1 MLHTPTISKFAA
13 LALALTLTGCARQES
28 SGDAAAA
35 NVGGGVQGHGI
46 LGALRP
52 KADPTMVERIR
63 QEEAARQEQMALQQ
77 QQQDQQMTETD
88 GQGRILPKVSMEPI
102 APPAEEVASAGAG
115 MTVSSADSGAYTP
128 SSSGAVP
135 QTSPVAATPA
145 TASYGSYNS
154 PQVPAPPSGA
164 LGGGLVPP
172 PPAVTLSTTA
182 QTTVAN
188 APGAD
193 PNNPYANPYGN
204 PYANP
209 YGNPYANP
217 YMNPYG
223 IPYPQQAQPQG
234 DGAPQRP
241 ALFGSGKSR
250 PREES
255 EEDAGAREKA
265 KKFANFVPITPTGME
280 ARSPY
285 KQRDDLRLLWKGAI
299 GSSQLGAWSSRDP
312 NIAAALSRID
322 VGLPGESTKGSFSV
336 GQRQVD
342 AVFKPAFVD
351 KRIQGQL
358 RKTQSDMVQSYYRYL
373 YSYNRFALS
382 QQTVAA
388 RKQEVEVA
396 SSHAE
401 QQRAAADLSQAQSE
415 ADSAKE
421 DMRSA
426 QLELSAVSGAGAARA
441 IIQKVS
447 GVAPSVESLAQAQP
461 AQEAAPQGGFNMLG
475 SVGSFFGFNKKK
487 TEEAQPPAQESP
499 KVAKADKKNDKAGQ
513 SKDKSQGKEK
523 TKDVKES
530 KAKKGGK
537 VEVAQGDLE
546 PAPSKSESPGAAAQA
561 EAAAAADG
569 ITFELKGKNISAR
582 KSVLNVS
589 IRNTSEN
596 AFSFSPEDISVQ
608 EGTQKL
614 SEAAM
619 RAEFDSTSV
628 APNQE
633 VKGTITIFGRPW
645 NDRLT
650 ISLSDGQRSIH
661 MKR

>member
-1 MLHTPTISKFAA
+1 MQHTPTTWKYAA
-13 LALALTLTGCARQES
+13 LVLALTLTGCARQES
-28 SGDAAAA
+28 AGDAQAA
-35 NVGGGVQGHGI
+35 NAGGGNVQGQGI
-46 LGALRP
+46 LSSFRP
-52 KADPTMVERIR
+52 KADPSMVERLR
-63 QEEAARQEQMALQQ
+63 QEDAAKMQQAALAQQ
-77 QQQDQQMTETD
+77 QMNQQMNEMD
-88 GQGRILPKVSMEPI
+88 GTGRILPKVSMEPI
-102 APPAEEVASAGAG
+102 APPAEEVATAGAG
-115 MTVSSADSGAYTP
+115 MSVTAADSGAYTP
-128 SSSGAVP
+128 STSGAVP
-135 QTSPVAATPA
+135 QSSGASAPSTAT
-145 TASYGSYNS
+145 YGGYNS
-154 PQVPAPPSGA
+154 VPAPPSTGS

-172 PPAVTLSTTA
+172 PPAVTLSTAA
-182 QTTVAN
+182 QTTVAS
-188 APGAD
+188 APQD
-193 PNNPYANPYGN
+193 PGNPYANPYGN

-250 PREES
+250 PRGEEG
-255 EEDAGAREKA
+255 EDDGRSQEKA

-285 KQRDDLRLLWKGAI
+285 KQRDDLRVLWKGAI
-299 GSSQLGAWSSRDP
+299 TSSQLGAWSAKDP
-312 NIAAALSRID
+312 NISSALNKID
-322 VGLPGESTKGSFSV
+322 VGLPGEVTKGSFSV

-342 AVFKPAFVD
+342 AVFKPVFVD
-351 KRIQGQL
+351 KRIQSQL
-358 RKTQSDMVQSYYRYL
+358 RKTQSEMVQSYYRYL
-373 YSYNRFALS
+373 YSYNRFALA

-396 SSHAE
+396 STHSE

-415 ADSAKE
+415 ADSSKE

-426 QLELSAVSGAGAARA
+426 QLELSAVSGAAAARA

-447 GVAPSVESLAQAQP
+447 GVAPSIESLAQAAP
-461 AQEAAPQGGFNMLG
+461 APEAEPQGGFNVLG
-475 SVGSFFGFNKKK
+475 FLGFNKKK
-487 TEEAQPPAQESP
+487 GDEQPPPQESP
-499 KVAKADKKNDKAGQ
+499 KAAKADAKKQEKAEKSAKSQDKQPKEKTVAKAKKAG
-513 SKDKSQGKEK
+513 KD
-523 TKDVKES
+523 
-530 KAKKGGK
+530 
-537 VEVAQGDLE
+537 VAQGDLE
-546 PAPSKSESPGAAAQA
+546 PAPVKGDRESAGEKA
-561 EAAAAADG
+561 EAPAASEG
-569 ITFELKGKNISAR
+569 ISFELKGKNISAR

-608 EGTQKL
+608 EGNQKL

-619 RAEFDSTSV
+619 RAEFDSTSI
-628 APNQE
+628 APNGE

>member
-1 MLHTPTISKFAA
+1 MQHTPTISKFAA
-13 LALALTLTGCARQES
+13 LALALALTGCARQES
-28 SGDAAAA
+28 AGDAQAA
-35 NVGGGVQGHGI
+35 NAGGGNVQGQGI
-46 LGALRP
+46 LSSFRP
-52 KADPTMVERIR
+52 KADPTMVERLR
-63 QEEAARQEQMALQQ
+63 QEDAAKMQQAALAQQ
-77 QQQDQQMTETD
+77 QMNQQMNEMD
-88 GQGRILPKVSMEPI
+88 GTGRILPKVSMEPI
-102 APPAEEVASAGAG
+102 APPAEEVATAGAG
-115 MTVSSADSGAYTP
+115 MSVTAADSGAYTP
-128 SSSGAVP
+128 STSGAVP
-135 QTSPVAATPA
+135 QSSPGGTPPA
-145 TASYGSYNS
+145 TASYGGYNS
-154 PQVPAPPSGA
+154 VPSPPATGS

-172 PPAVTLSTTA
+172 PPAVTLSTAA
-182 QTTVAN
+182 QTTVAS
-188 APGAD
+188 APPGD
-193 PNNPYANPYGN
+193 PGNPYANPYGN

-250 PREES
+250 PRGEEG
-255 EEDAGAREKA
+255 EDDGRAQEKA

-285 KQRDDLRLLWKGAI
+285 KQRDDLRVLWKGAI
-299 GSSQLGAWSSRDP
+299 TSSQLGGWSAKDP
-312 NIAAALSRID
+312 NIAAALNKID
-322 VGLPGESTKGSFSV
+322 VGLPAEVTKGSFSV

-342 AVFKPAFVD
+342 AVFKPVFVD
-351 KRIQGQL
+351 KRVQGQL
-358 RKTQSDMVQSYYRYL
+358 RKTQSEMVQSYYRYL
-373 YSYNRFALS
+373 YSYNRFALA

-396 SSHAE
+396 STHAE

-415 ADSAKE
+415 ADSSKE

-426 QLELSAVSGAGAARA
+426 QMELSAVSGAAAARA

-447 GVAPSVESLAQAQP
+447 GVAPSIESLAQAAP
-461 AQEAAPQGGFNMLG
+461 TPEAEPQGGFNVLG
-475 SVGSFFGFNKKK
+475 FLGFNKKNK
-487 TEEAQPPAQESP
+487 EEQPPPPQESP
-499 KVAKADKKNDKAGQ
+499 KAAKADAKKQEKAEKAEKSAK
-513 SKDKSQGKEK
+513 SKDKQPKEK
-523 TKDVKES
+523 TVAQ
-530 KAKKGGK
+530 AKKGGK
-537 VEVAQGDLE
+537 EVAAGDLE
-546 PAPSKSESPGAAAQA
+546 PAPAKGDRDSAGEKA
-561 EAAAAADG
+561 EAPAASDG
-569 ITFELKGKNISAR
+569 ILFELKGKNISAR

-589 IRNTSEN
+589 IRNSSDN

-608 EGTQKL
+608 EGNQKL

-619 RAEFDSTSV
+619 RAEFDSTSI
-628 APNQE
+628 APNGE

>member
-1 MLHTPTISKFAA
+1 MQHTPTIWKFAA

-28 SGDAAAA
+28 AGDAQAA
-35 NVGGGVQGHGI
+35 NSGPGGNVQGQGI
-46 LGALRP
+46 LSSFRP
-52 KADPTMVERIR
+52 KADPTMVERLR
-63 QEEAARQEQMALQQ
+63 QEDAAKMQQAALAQQ
-77 QQQDQQMTETD
+77 QMNQQMNEMD
-88 GQGRILPKVSMEPI
+88 GTGRILPKVSMEPI

-115 MTVSSADSGAYTP
+115 MSVTAADSGAYTP
-128 SSSGAVP
+128 STSGAVP
-135 QTSPVAATPA
+135 QSSGASAPA
-145 TASYGSYNS
+145 TASYGGYNS
-154 PQVPAPPSGA
+154 PQVPAPPSTGS

-172 PPAVTLSTTA
+172 PPAVTLSTAA
-182 QTTVAN
+182 QTTVAS
-188 APGAD
+188 APQGD
-193 PNNPYANPYGN
+193 PGNPYANPYGN

-250 PREES
+250 PRS
-255 EEDAGAREKA
+255 EEGEDDSRSQEKA

-285 KQRDDLRLLWKGAI
+285 KQRDDLRVLWKGAI
-299 GSSQLGAWSSRDP
+299 TSSQLGGWSAKDP
-312 NIAAALSRID
+312 NIAAALQRID
-322 VGLPGESTKGSFSV
+322 VGLPGEVTKGSFSV

-342 AVFKPAFVD
+342 AVFKPVFVD

-358 RKTQSDMVQSYYRYL
+358 RKTQSEMVQSYYRYL
-373 YSYNRFALS
+373 YSYNRFALA

-396 SSHAE
+396 STHSE

-415 ADSAKE
+415 ADSSKE

-426 QLELSAVSGAGAARA
+426 QLELSAVSGAAAARA

-447 GVAPSVESLAQAQP
+447 GVAPSIESLAQAAP
-461 AQEAAPQGGFNMLG
+461 APEAAPQGGFNVLG
-475 SVGSFFGFNKKK
+475 FLGFNKKK
-487 TEEAQPPAQESP
+487 SDEQPPPQESP
-499 KVAKADKKNDKAGQ
+499 KAAKADAKSQEKAEKTAKT
-513 SKDKSQGKEK
+513 KDKQPKEK
-523 TKDVKES
+523 TVA

-537 VEVAQGDLE
+537 EVAQGDLE
-546 PAPSKSESPGAAAQA
+546 PAPVKGEPQSAGEKA
-561 EAAAAADG
+561 EAPAASEG
-569 ITFELKGKNISAR
+569 ISFELKGKNISAR

-589 IRNTSEN
+589 IRNTSDN

-608 EGTQKL
+608 EGNQKL

-619 RAEFDSTSV
+619 RAEFDSTSI
-628 APNQE
+628 APNGE